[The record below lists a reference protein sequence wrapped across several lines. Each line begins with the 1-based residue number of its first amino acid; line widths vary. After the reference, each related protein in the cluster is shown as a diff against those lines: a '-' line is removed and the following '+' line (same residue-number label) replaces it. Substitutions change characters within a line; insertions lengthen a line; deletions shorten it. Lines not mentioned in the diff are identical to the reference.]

1 MGEALDVARRY
12 YDRFQAGD
20 FDGATAC
27 FEPDCTTVTPA
38 GAMGTA
44 DHEQFGRAFKAAL
57 PDAHM
62 VFDRAIES
70 DDAVAVEG
78 RFVGRHSA
86 DLVTPQG
93 TIPASG
99 ANLDMPFAD
108 FFRVKDGRIVEHRV
122 YWDQLGMMAQ
132 LGAGPPQ

>member
-1 MGEALDVARRY
+1 
-12 YDRFQAGD
+12 
-20 FDGATAC
+20 
-27 FEPDCTTVTPA
+27 
-38 GAMGTA
+38 
-44 DHEQFGRAFKAAL
+44 
-57 PDAHM
+57 M

-70 DDAVAVEG
+70 DDSVAVEG

-122 YWDQLGMMAQ
+122 YWDQMGMIAQ